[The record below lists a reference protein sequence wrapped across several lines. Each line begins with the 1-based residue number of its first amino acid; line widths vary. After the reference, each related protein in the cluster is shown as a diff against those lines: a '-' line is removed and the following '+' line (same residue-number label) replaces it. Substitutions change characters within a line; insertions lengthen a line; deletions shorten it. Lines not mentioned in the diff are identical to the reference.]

1 MDTYYLFDDLPSNR
15 GYYTFCNLNLK
26 TIFLHVLK
34 YRFNLP
40 LLYEIAYINDKYDT
54 KELYNKV
61 IHTSKNLKFYLA
73 KYYYS
78 KTKNNKGYKK
88 SLTEF
93 AAMTSKERSKLYNKD
108 SPFCKYIS
116 SDDIV
121 IIDII
126 TYNELDYKEP
136 DSYYRGMLLQ
146 DKKLTFC
153 SSKFYSIIKYR
164 KCMKYAF
171 VKMCVDPTYTSNL
184 KRYYKKLIKL
194 DQVDTNTILL
204 ALICKYKYSKLTT
217 AINTLKKEDIMYTYE
232 GKKESNRIRLMLN
245 LISWLSSQPTDYYK
259 RHRRNTPTGK
269 ICYFLKDFGI
279 RDSMIEYYYFAKYNK
294 EHVFRLI
301 RDIRIKITDRLPYD
315 KKDHIDTKR
324 IIKQL

>member
-40 LLYEIAYINDKYDT
+40 LLYEIAEIEGEYDT
-54 KELYNKV
+54 KELYHKV
-61 IHTSKNLKFYLA
+61 MNSSKNLKFYVA
-73 KYYYS
+73 KYYH
-78 KTKNNKGYKK
+78 TKKEYGKEK
-88 SLTEF
+88 SIF
-93 AAMTSKERSKLYNKD
+93 S
-108 SPFCKYIS
+108 KYIS
-116 SDDIV
+116 SRDIA
-121 IIDII
+121 II
-126 TYNELDYKEP
+126 TSITSKPLDYKEP

-146 DKKLTFC
+146 DKKLAFC
-153 SSKFYSIIKYR
+153 SSKFYSIVKYR

>member
-1 MDTYYLFDDLPSNR
+1 MDTYYLFEDILSNR
-15 GYYTFCNLNLK
+15 GYHTFCKLSLK
-26 TIFLHVLK
+26 TIFIHVLK
-34 YRFNLP
+34 YRFSLP

-54 KELYNKV
+54 KALYNKV
-61 IHTSKNLKFYLA
+61 MHTSKNLKFYLA

-93 AAMTSKERSKLYNKD
+93 AAMAPEERSKLYNKD

-136 DSYYRGMLLQ
+136 EEYYTHMLLQ
-146 DKKLTFC
+146 DKKLLFC
-153 SSKFYSIIKYR
+153 SSKFYNIVKYR

-171 VKMCVDPTYTSNL
+171 VKMCIDITYTSNL
-184 KRYYKKLIKL
+184 KYYYKKLIKL
-194 DQVDTNTILL
+194 DEVDTNTILL
-204 ALICKYKYSKLTT
+204 ELICKYKYSKNTI
-217 AINTLKKEDIMYTYE
+217 AINTIKYNDLMYTYE
-232 GKKESNRIRLMLN
+232 GKKERTRIRLMLN

-259 RHRRNTPTGK
+259 RHRHSKAEGK
-269 ICYFLKDFGI
+269 ICYFLKDFGVK
-279 RDSMIEYYYFAKYNK
+279 DSIIEYYYFARYSKSHIFK
-294 EHVFRLI
+294 LI
-301 RDIRIKITDRLPYD
+301 RDIRIKIIERLPYD